1 MNISDLYGAWEL
13 VSFKHTVLDTHIETD
28 IMGEKPKGKIIF
40 TEDNIVSVM
49 ITSDRQ
55 HLIDSVKESERND
68 FLYKNMMAYMAKFD
82 FENDVCNFH
91 IQVSWDP
98 SWLGL
103 ILQRKIS
110 FQDNMLVIDTLPQV
124 GIDGKMSTATLV
136 WKK

>member
-13 VSFKHTVLDTHIETD
+13 VSFKHTVLDTHIETN

-68 FLYKNMMAYMAKFD
+68 FLYKNMMAYMPNLISKMMYVISIFKF
-82 FENDVCNFH
+82 
-91 IQVSWDP
+91 
-98 SWLGL
+98 LGIHL
-103 ILQRKIS
+103 GS
-110 FQDNMLVIDTLPQV
+110 
-124 GIDGKMSTATLV
+124 A
-136 WKK
+136 